1 MAEMLTVEAWQRAD
15 SLTGAGWEGLDP
27 PKNLL

>member
-15 SLTGAGWEGLDP
+15 SLTGAGFGRLGP
-27 PKNLL
+27 SKNLL